1 MKNFIKVV
9 KQIEFTLDNVII
21 FNVILNGVVLFL
33 FFNLILGLFDFN
45 FVYSLIPAII
55 YLALESYFKLFK
67 TNKQKIIEDK
77 YEFINEKLR
86 TAADNVNLENP
97 VVEELQKEVIN
108 DLKHVRVSSFLYER
122 KASFKMA
129 LAVVFCFII
138 LGLSMVDAKI
148 IGLNL
153 YINNNPVFSQNRTI
167 RIVGNKVILAELNK
181 SDDIYGEEDLAKLG
195 NVELGIRV
203 KPADYEVDVREEG
216 EVKSKGFDETFPSE
230 VFVESDTVY
239 EENIPVDHQELV
251 KNYFKK
257 IAES

>member
-1 MKNFIKVV
+1 MV
-9 KQIEFTLDNVII
+9 
-21 FNVILNGVVLFL
+21 FNVILNAIVLFL
-33 FFNLILGLFDFN
+33 FFTLILGLFN
-45 FVYSLIPAII
+45 LGLIYSLIPAIV
-55 YLALESYFKLFK
+55 YLIMESFFKIFK
-67 TNKQKIIEDK
+67 TNKKRIIEEK
-77 YEFINEKLR
+77 YDILNEKLR

-97 VVEELQKEVIN
+97 VVEELQKEVIE
-108 DLKHVRVSSFLYER
+108 DLKHVSISSFLHDR
-122 KASFKMA
+122 RASFKIA
-129 LAVVFCFII
+129 LSVLICFAII
-138 LGLSMVDAKI
+138 SLSMIDAKI

-167 RIVGNKVILAELNK
+167 KIVGNRVILAELNQ

-195 NVELGIRV
+195 NIELGIRV
-203 KPADYEVDVREEG
+203 KPADFEVDVKEEG
-216 EVKSKGFDETFPSE
+216 EIKRKSFDETFPSE